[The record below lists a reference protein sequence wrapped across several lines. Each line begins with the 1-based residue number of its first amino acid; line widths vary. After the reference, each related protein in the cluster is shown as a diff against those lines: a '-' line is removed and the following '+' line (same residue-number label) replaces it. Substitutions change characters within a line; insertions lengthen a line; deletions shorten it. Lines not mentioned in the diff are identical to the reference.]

1 MKKRYN
7 TKAPEGSR
15 LYVCHTYYHVYVSLL
30 MECNREDR
38 GTASIALSSMSTD
51 FETLQER
58 LEALKLFRTVYILP
72 EKRFT
77 EIPELAKYKENCG
90 PVKNLIHRLI
100 FTKKYP
106 KLEEPYMTIDF
117 TQYRDI
123 YVFCDLDPIGFYL
136 NYKHIYYHAME
147 DGKGSIHIDGVGRT
161 NPSHLWLNC
170 MLARVNLFFV
180 QNGFSKYCLEFVVD
194 NAELRTRK
202 YRNLRQMAIEDLEAG
217 LDTDEKGMLVRAF
230 LPNCDEVMKRLHG
243 LCKNAV
249 LLLTEPY
256 HFDVPTQT
264 RIVHDLLAMH
274 CKGCHVVIKPH
285 PHDRVDY
292 VTEFPEAIVLPARFP
307 IEILRY
313 VSGIHFA
320 KAYSIVSTAM
330 ESLSFVEEKINLG
343 VEFWDA
349 YEPHELH
356 SFTNF

>member
-147 DGKGSIHIDGVGRT
+147 DGKGNIRLDGVGRT
-161 NPSHLWLNC
+161 NPSHFRLNC
-170 MLARVNLFFV
+170 LLARLNLFFV
-180 QNGFSKYCLEFVVD
+180 QNGFSKYCLEYVVD

-202 YRNLRQMAIEDLEAG
+202 YRNLRQMSIDSLEAG
-217 LDTDEKGMLVRAF
+217 LSSEELAFVMRAF
-230 LPNCDEVMKRLHG
+230 LPRYDEEMACLRSLG
-243 LCKNAV
+243 DDAV

-264 RIVHDLLAMH
+264 RIVRDLLAKH
-274 CKGCHVVIKPH
+274 CEGCRVVIKPH
-285 PHDRVDY
+285 PHDKVDY
-292 VTEFPEAIVLPARFP
+292 KSEFPETIVLPACFP

-313 VSGIHFA
+313 VPGIHFA
-320 KAYSIVSTAM
+320 KAYSIISTAM
-330 ESLSFVEEKINLG
+330 KSLSFVDEKINLG

-349 YEPHELH
+349 YEPRELH
-356 SFTNF
+356 SFKNI